1 MISPEVVKLFGWE
14 GGWLVSIMSCCL
26 SVGSDVALFV
36 MYLSNAPQQP
46 ILSIHQCCVWDLPNT
61 VSLSRR
67 FFDVLVPP
75 RYEKGC
81 TLYHTLCCRSPQEGF
96 TELTLTLGTLP
107 GESHGGRSLVGY
119 SPWGHKGSDTTER
132 LHYDIFRTYRKDSY
146 SSCICF
152 IYGDFL
158 KPVHF
163 SRMRLLLFQT

>member
-75 RYEKGC
+75 SFRRILNQSLQC
-81 TLYHTLCCRSPQEGF
+81 FRFQS
-96 TELTLTLGTLP
+96 LT
-107 GESHGGRSLVGY
+107 S
-119 SPWGHKGSDTTER
+119 ER
-132 LHYDIFRTYRKDSY
+132 TDEPPEIHWTNYNDKDEMIMGIVMTVWQVY
-146 SSCICF
+146 WCF
-152 IYGDFL
+152 SM
-158 KPVHF
+158 KHF
-163 SRMRLLLFQT
+163 SDSFILIITF